1 MIAEGGENRDCVHLE
16 VSKWERSG
24 RGAIWPPKHE
34 LGPWRPAMAGME
46 LLRERDGIMHK
57 MELHEVSVSFLEE
70 AVIMQLQ

>member
-46 LLRERDGIMHK
+46 LLRERWDHAQDGASWS
-57 MELHEVSVSFLEE
+57 LSVLP
-70 AVIMQLQ
+70 